1 MDDLRAPGL
10 GRWMLLILVVPVL
23 GQLLMVIAG
32 TAPLDVVLILILV
45 EMLAAMV
52 VAFLWRQDL
61 ERLRCVVTGEPTDPP
76 RLPEIERVGTFLGQA
91 VIRTRERLAL
101 LEVQLGAEQAIL
113 EHLPEPLLL
122 VTADGTVQ
130 RTNEAARQTVGADTA
145 AVLRHPL
152 LRGAIDRALATST
165 PQAADLLFAAPVT
178 REIHAMVT
186 PLDAGLFEERHVS
199 VLLVDHTRERA
210 VERMRADFVANASH
224 ELRTPLASLI
234 GFVETLQG
242 PAKDDLPARER
253 FLDIMAQ
260 QAARM
265 NRLIDDLLSLSR
277 IELSEHQPPQGKIQF
292 SELIERT
299 LAAFEPRIVA
309 RGVRLDLRLADLPPV
324 AGDVDQMAQVLSNL
338 FDNALKYGRE
348 GGVIT
353 LTVEAV
359 AGLPWPTRPGVVMV
373 VADDGAGIP
382 KAHLPRLTER
392 FYRVDKGRS
401 RAVGGTGLGL
411 AIVKHIVNRHRGQ
424 LTITSEEGQGTRF
437 SVWLP
442 R

>member
-1 MDDLRAPGL
+1 MDNPRAPGL
-10 GRWMLLILVVPVL
+10 GRWMLLILVVPVV
-23 GQLLMVIAG
+23 GQLLMVLAGAAPWDVIA
-32 TAPLDVVLILILV
+32 ILILV
-45 EMLAAMV
+45 EILAAML

-61 ERLRCVVTGEPTDPP
+61 ERLRRVVTGEPTEPP

-91 VIRTRERLAL
+91 VFKRQERLAQ
-101 LEVQLGAEQAIL
+101 LESQLAAERAII

-122 VTADGTVQ
+122 VTADGVVQ
-130 RTNEAARQTVGADTA
+130 RTNEAAQRSLAEDTA

-152 LRGAIDRALATST
+152 LRGAVDRALATQT

-242 PAKDDLPARER
+242 PAKDDAPARER
-253 FLDIMAQ
+253 FLEIMAQ

-292 SELIERT
+292 NELIERT

-309 RGVRLDLRLADLPPV
+309 RGVRLDLRLEDLPPV
-324 AGDVDQMAQVLSNL
+324 PGDMDQMAQVLSNL

-348 GGVIT
+348 NGCIT

-359 AGLPWPTRPGVVMV
+359 AGMPWPSRPGVVMA

-382 KAHLPRLTER
+382 KTHLPRLTER

-424 LTITSEEGQGTRF
+424 LIITSEEGQGTRF